1 MGHRTVPC
9 PTWRKSVKKIHY
21 RPSKTH
27 SALGLIVGIVFIGIG
42 LFVVIPTFGLFG
54 ILWTFLAVF
63 VTVVNGMNT
72 FSKKGVPTGSIIIED
87 DEESKSESP
96 LNDTGNHDTYVRNKI
111 NFNPIKEDI
120 EKQFSANQDTG
131 REDRDPEQRL
141 AELYRLYNRHLITE
155 EEYKQKRAEILK
167 DI

>member
-1 MGHRTVPC
+1 M
-9 PTWRKSVKKIHY
+9 KKIHY
-21 RPSKTH
+21 RPGKTH

-42 LFVVIPTFGLFG
+42 LFVVIPTFGPFG

-63 VTVVNGMNT
+63 VTVVNGLNT

-87 DEESKSESP
+87 DEENKSESV
-96 LNDTGNHDTYVRNKI
+96 LHDTDNQDTYTRNRI
-111 NFNPIKEDI
+111 NFNPVKADI
-120 EKQFSANQDTG
+120 EKQFSAKQDNG

-141 AELYRLYNRHLITE
+141 AELYRIYNRRLITE